1 MIKYQIKFSITRRG
15 PVFKDDMQTR
25 IQKYERT
32 LKRRYA
38 RAKHR
43 AKKAKRAFTLTFAQ
57 YESLLIDD
65 MCTYCGGRLDKT
77 GSSLDRINSRY
88 GYTKKNSVACC
99 GVCNMMKSN
108 LTMEQFFKQV
118 QRIIKYVKL

>member
-1 MIKYQIKFSITRRG
+1 
-15 PVFKDDMQTR
+15 MQTR

-43 AKKAKRAFTLTFAQ
+43 AKSCKRAFTLTFSQFKA
-57 YESLLIDD
+57 LLADD
-65 MCTYCGGRLDKT
+65 MCTYCGGSLDKT

-88 GYTKKNSVACC
+88 GYTKKNTVACC

-108 LTMEQFFKQV
+108 LTMEQFFNQI